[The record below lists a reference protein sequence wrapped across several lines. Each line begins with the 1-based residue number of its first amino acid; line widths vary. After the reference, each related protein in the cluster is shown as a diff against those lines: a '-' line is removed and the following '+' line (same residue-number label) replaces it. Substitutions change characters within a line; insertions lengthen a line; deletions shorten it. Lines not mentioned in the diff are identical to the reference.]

1 MPLKGKLLFGM
12 LRKLTD
18 HIDRIKATKNTKKKG
33 DARRDISIEKENEP
47 ELL

>member
-1 MPLKGKLLFGM
+1 MTEEKFFFFP
-12 LRKLTD
+12 TD

-47 ELL
+47 GLL